1 MVWPRGEPAAPPK
14 TGVGD
19 TTGIAEDLAALRP
32 HLLDL
37 HRRLLEAERV
47 DLERYGGRL
56 TGAEFLQI
64 ASQSFRLAWLR
75 PLSELIAAIDEA
87 LDADGTEPAA
97 ETPEPEG
104 EEAGAARTPENLG
117 AECGVCAQERRSLAI
132 IHAQAGKEATGRVR
146 RACGFGAEQVEA
158 VNVQRRQ
165 LLLHRERLHGFQNV
179 SHGHGFRLGIE
190 RCDGE
195 RAAAAAEQQGC
206 DQGGDVAGM
215 MFESVSGSLE
225 QTLAGGDQA
234 MIQTRNP

>member
-97 ETPEPEG
+97 ETPE
-104 EEAGAARTPENLG
+104 ALVA
-117 AECGVCAQERRSLAI
+117 
-132 IHAQAGKEATGRVR
+132 RVR
-146 RACGFGAEQVEA
+146 ALVAPPDAGTPFGRRYLAMLQVSPGVVMA
-158 VNVQRRQ
+158 
-165 LLLHRERLHGFQNV
+165 H
-179 SHGHGFRLGIE
+179 
-190 RCDGE
+190 
-195 RAAAAAEQQGC
+195 
-206 DQGGDVAGM
+206 
-215 MFESVSGSLE
+215 SGLVGALPPE
-225 QTLAGGDQA
+225 PA
-234 MIQTRNP
+234 R

>member
-97 ETPEPEG
+97 ETPEALVARVRALVAPPDAGTPFGRRYLALLQVSPDVVMAHGALVQTLPEG
-104 EEAGAARTPENLG
+104 RG
-117 AECGVCAQERRSLAI
+117 
-132 IHAQAGKEATGRVR
+132 
-146 RACGFGAEQVEA
+146 
-158 VNVQRRQ
+158 
-165 LLLHRERLHGFQNV
+165 
-179 SHGHGFRLGIE
+179 
-190 RCDGE
+190 
-195 RAAAAAEQQGC
+195 
-206 DQGGDVAGM
+206 
-215 MFESVSGSLE
+215 
-225 QTLAGGDQA
+225 
-234 MIQTRNP
+234 